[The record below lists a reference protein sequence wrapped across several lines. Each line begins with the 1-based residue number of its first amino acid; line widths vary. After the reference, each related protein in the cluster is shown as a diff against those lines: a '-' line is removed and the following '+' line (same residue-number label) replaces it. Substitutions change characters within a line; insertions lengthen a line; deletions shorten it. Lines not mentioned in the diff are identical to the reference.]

1 MSQPQPNKLDHRC
14 PQPWIAGFG
23 HALLARDASA
33 LPGRRRQPAVG
44 RDLPSV
50 GEASGRAPPT
60 IQRRQIPVPIPPR
73 SINIACG
80 AGIPS
85 VSVAG
90 VEEGVPLSLDGLDL
104 PKQQLELIELTAD
117 LTLEMRRQG
126 TAIARLQLAEP
137 LASIATQRLV
147 AGDTLG
153 EQQSFDPVDVLDPLD
168 CSVLRSRQ
176 ALWAI
181 AIGSFEHIVANAK
194 VFQGGGSEV
203 LLTSLDDRI
212 KAATDASL
220 VRMFPRFKEA
230 DFAAWE
236 AVIKRA
242 RDGADHPFQATGH
255 TDATGEARCV
265 SAGSGYDRRR

>member
-1 MSQPQPNKLDHRC
+1 
-14 PQPWIAGFG
+14 
-23 HALLARDASA
+23 
-33 LPGRRRQPAVG
+33 
-44 RDLPSV
+44 
-50 GEASGRAPPT
+50 
-60 IQRRQIPVPIPPR
+60 
-73 SINIACG
+73 
-80 AGIPS
+80 
-85 VSVAG
+85 
-90 VEEGVPLSLDGLDL
+90 
-104 PKQQLELIELTAD
+104 
-117 LTLEMRRQG
+117 MRRQG

-168 CSVLRSRQ
+168 CQRL
-176 ALWAI
+176 ALAASAVGDRDRLI
-181 AIGSFEHIVANAK
+181 RDIVANAK

-230 DFAAWE
+230 DSAAWE

-255 TDATGEARCV
+255 TDATEKHAVCQQVVATIGAGKSGSDVRKTLGGAPVGWPRDAVDAALIALHRLQHLTATLNGQAIPLGQLDQNKIARADFRVEARN
-265 SAGSGYDRRR
+265 AHRRRSAYSAKALSGPLAFLQERRGSRSCRRILE